1 MNHEPTNFMIITHT
15 PVIRAVI
22 VVSLLAALAGC
33 GETPVVQKPAEEVKY
48 PVAVTQVQKTAR
60 TEVIATGTAES
71 KRSTQVFAPA
81 AGVVAELYVREG
93 TRVARGTPLFRVGG
107 VNGTAH
113 PVETQMKNAFVQA
126 NAAVASY
133 NNTIKSNSLA
143 LNGAYLNYYSSVNQT
158 QASQVDQQ
166 VFTVNKN
173 GLTSS
178 LNILN
183 DSLSATRTKTAQDKG
198 KLQDTLI
205 SLNSTLALLNNSL
218 ARTNNAAEITALTK
232 QITDTRT
239 AITQTES
246 GIAALDAGLK
256 TAENQILAQIA
267 QNQTQQQ
274 VLDLNQQSVS
284 YKLGLTSTGSFP
296 EAQSE
301 LAFSTTQNR
310 NEGTLTQAKAQVQ
323 LAKSQYESLKTQYE
337 SLTVRAQSSGV
348 VSGLDLN
355 LGSPVNPQAPAATIV
370 DGGQLTADI
379 GMSENDAYRINS
391 KTPVEIL
398 VGTEY
403 KPSRIVSISP
413 QVDPVSKK
421 VMVTIAVP
429 ANTIRVNG
437 TVTARFQLAANL
449 ANKQEIFIPLDSV
462 IISTEETFVFIVID
476 AKAVKK
482 TVKTGGLAHDT
493 IQIVEGL
500 TGGESIITQ
509 GAKDVFDGQPVTYE

>member
-1 MNHEPTNFMIITHT
+1 MKTSHAH
-15 PVIRAVI
+15 VLKAV
-22 VVSLLAALAGC
+22 VTLTALTVLAGC
-33 GETPVVQKPAEEVKY
+33 GEAPVVQKQAEEVKY

-93 TRVARGTPLFRVGG
+93 TRVSRGTPLFRVGG

-113 PVETQMKNAFVQA
+113 PIETQMKNAFVQA

-143 LNGAYLNYYSSVNQT
+143 LSGAYLNYYSAVNQT
-158 QASQVDQQ
+158 QASQVDQR
-166 VFTVNKN
+166 VFEVNKN

-178 LNILN
+178 LTILN
-183 DSLSATRTKTAQDKG
+183 DSLTATRTKTAQDKG
-198 KLQDTLI
+198 KLQDTLV
-205 SLNSTLALLNNSL
+205 SLNSTLALLNNNV
-218 ARTNNAAEITALTK
+218 ARTNDPAQRAALTK

-239 AITQTES
+239 AITQTETA
-246 GIAALDAGLK
+246 IAALDAGLK
-256 TAENQILAQIA
+256 TAENQLLAQIA

-284 YKLGLTSTGSFP
+284 YKLGLTATGSFP
-296 EAQSE
+296 EAQGE
-301 LAFSTTQNR
+301 LGVSTAENR
-310 NEGTLTQAKAQVQ
+310 NEGTLTQAKTQVQ
-323 LAKSQYESLKTQYE
+323 LAKSQYESLRTQYE

-355 LGSPVNPQAPAATIV
+355 LGSPVNPQAPAATII
-370 DGGQLTADI
+370 DGGLLTADI
-379 GMSENDAYRINS
+379 GVSENDAYRINA
-391 KTPVEIL
+391 KTPVEVL
-398 VGTEY
+398 VGSEF

-421 VMVTIAVP
+421 VMVTISVP

-437 TVTARFQLAANL
+437 TVTARFMLAANL
-449 ANKQEIFIPLDSV
+449 SREQEIFVPLDSV
-462 IISTEETFVFIVID
+462 IISTEETFVFIVED
-476 AKAVKK
+476 GKAVKK
-482 TVKTGGLAHDT
+482 TVKTGALAHDT
-493 IQIVEGL
+493 IHIVEGL
-500 TGGESIITQ
+500 TGGETIITQ
-509 GAKDVFDGQPVTYE
+509 GAKDVFDGQPVSYEQH